1 MNNLLILILTI
12 ILLLIIRIIFLKTNI
27 GNSSIEGFDNSE
39 SKDKIAFCFL
49 TIDNINKIDIWE
61 EFLRGHEDKYSLYI
75 HPKNPEK
82 VDPKY
87 QSNIIGNLIE
97 TKWGEI
103 SLVRATMNLFKAA
116 FQNPDNKIC
125 VLVSDSC
132 IPLNNFDYIYNELM
146 INKDKSNIISPRND
160 TPQGYKFRHNALKMK
175 DPNFIQFIN
184 FKKSSQWCAINRK
197 SIEFLLTYDYTDLFS
212 LMFAPDE
219 HYFINI
225 FDKFNFPY
233 TTMNITFDNW
243 IEPSEDRQKYKPFP
257 KTYTDITDTDI
268 IKARQSG
275 ALFFR
280 KVVKE
285 SKVDTNYLFANNI
298 GSPNIKIMYQ

>member
-12 ILLLIIRIIFLKTNI
+12 TLLLIIRIIFLKTNKDKKK
-27 GNSSIEGFDNSE
+27 IEGFENPGST
-39 SKDKIAFCFL
+39 DKIAFCFL
-49 TIDNINKIDIWE
+49 TIDNINKIDVWE
-61 EFLRGHEDKYSLYI
+61 DFFRGHEDKYSLYI

-82 VDPKY
+82 VDKKY
-87 QSNIIGNLIE
+87 KSNIIGNLIE

-116 FQNPDNKIC
+116 FADPDNKLC

-146 INKDKSNIISPRND
+146 INNDGDNIISLRND
-160 TPQGYKFRHNALKMK
+160 TPQGYKIRHNSLKMK
-175 DPNFIQFIN
+175 NPNFIKFIN

-197 SIEFLLTYDYTDLFS
+197 SIDFLLTYDYTDLFS

-225 FDKFNFPY
+225 FDKFNIPY
-233 TTMNITFDNW
+233 KIMNITYDNW
-243 IEPSEDRQKYKPFP
+243 KEPSDDKEKYKAFP
-257 KTYTDITDTDI
+257 KIYTNINDTDI
-268 IKARQSG
+268 IKARQTG

-285 SKVDTNYLFANNI
+285 SKLDINYLLSNNI
-298 GSPNIKIMYQ
+298 GSPNIKTMYH